1 MKEPALPRIRCTEEL
16 RQAVE
21 KAAAKENRTVSNW
34 ILDVIKKELE
44 ENRMKNLMEITG
56 QESGIV
62 VYDDKVIVTNWA
74 SYESGL
80 PMMSPFNT
88 VMEWPAEELEV
99 KEEYS
104 VDDIRKA
111 LPGKIVVAGMEDGK
125 KMLEVEDMEILAD
138 DHGDICAL
146 WGYDIGIGVGA
157 VINTD
162 DAGDLA
168 PTPGMIYH
176 IDDAIVIAP
185 EGWF

>member
-1 MKEPALPRIRCTEEL
+1 MKESALPRIRCTDEL

-21 KAAAKENRTVSNW
+21 RAATNRSISNW

-44 ENRMKNLMEITG
+44 ENKMMNLMEITG

-62 VYDDKVIVTNWA
+62 IYDDKVIVANWS
-74 SYESGL
+74 SYHSGL
-80 PMMSPFNT
+80 PIMSPWNE
-88 VMEWPAEELEV
+88 VMEWPSDGLEV
-99 KEEYS
+99 TKEYH
-104 VDDIRKA
+104 VDDVREA
-111 LPGKIVVAGMEDGK
+111 LPGKIVVVGEEDGK
-125 KMLEVEDMEILAD
+125 TLIEVEDMEVLAD
-138 DHGDICAL
+138 EHGDICAL

-168 PTPGMIYH
+168 PTPGTVYH